1 MEAAMV
7 VEAKAAVAVVEAV
20 VVVVVV
26 EAKAVVVVV
35 EAKVAVVVLVLVE
48 DSKALVEEA
57 EKQEAIM
64 VEEQAVQEVGTVL
77 LYVST

>member
-1 MEAAMV
+1 MAPINNMEAAMV

-57 EKQEAIM
+57 EKQEA
-64 VEEQAVQEVGTVL
+64 VQEVGTVL